1 MRRTYQILR
10 WLLAP
15 LWALQVF
22 TTIKTFGGNPILGS
36 PALNRRGLHV
46 WRARL
51 AHRLAARRRQGLGRR
66 LTQAQ
71 RDGFARDG
79 FIEAPGFAPPEL
91 FAALAAEI
99 RGFRGLAFE
108 VKEGDAITRRIAL
121 TPANL
126 RRLPACRALLGR
138 AEWRALTRYVSSFAV
153 DPIVSIQTIF
163 AHAEPG
169 GSDPQTV
176 AHIDTFHPT
185 MKAWLFLEAVP
196 EAQGPFAYWPG
207 SHRRTPRREAWERR
221 KSIEASDPKGRRKGG
236 AFRITPAE
244 MTRLGYG
251 PPRRFAVAANTLV
264 VADTCGLH
272 ARSPTAQPG
281 ARLEIWASSR
291 HNPFVPWAGGHW
303 LERLVGAR
311 AVEMNWRLADLR
323 RRLGMPTPDFR
334 LVENAGPLDPPL
346 PWRA

>member
-1 MRRTYQILR
+1 
-10 WLLAP
+10 
-15 LWALQVF
+15 
-22 TTIKTFGGNPILGS
+22 
-36 PALNRRGLHV
+36 
-46 WRARL
+46 
-51 AHRLAARRRQGLGRR
+51 
-66 LTQAQ
+66 
-71 RDGFARDG
+71 
-79 FIEAPGFAPPEL
+79 
-91 FAALAAEI
+91 
-99 RGFRGLAFE
+99 
-108 VKEGDAITRRIAL
+108 
-121 TPANL
+121 
-126 RRLPACRALLGR
+126 
-138 AEWRALTRYVSSFAV
+138 
-153 DPIVSIQTIF
+153 
-163 AHAEPG
+163 
-169 GSDPQTV
+169 
-176 AHIDTFHPT
+176 
-185 MKAWLFLEAVP
+185 
-196 EAQGPFAYWPG
+196 
-207 SHRRTPRREAWERR
+207 
-221 KSIEASDPKGRRKGG
+221 
-236 AFRITPAE
+236 